1 MATQGREKEDSPE
14 IDGATVR
21 VRFIAHARANNTED
35 NTMKRILVAMVFGFL
50 LAAACAFV
58 PGKPLVKK
66 GTATVRADGGGVCS
80 PATVAGNYGF
90 TLSGTLIFPNGPV
103 PGAAI
108 GRAKLSAD
116 GRVSGMEA
124 RNVGG
129 GFANETFNGTSA
141 VNSDC
146 TGTATIQFF
155 ESGSLVRT
163 SAIAIVWDDNL
174 NEFRFVQES
183 LVLPDG
189 TNVPVVVTG
198 EARRISASS
207 GE

>member
-1 MATQGREKEDSPE
+1 
-14 IDGATVR
+14 
-21 VRFIAHARANNTED
+21 
-35 NTMKRILVAMVFGFL
+35 MKRILIATALAFL
-50 LAAACAFV
+50 LAAAGAFA
-58 PGKPLVKK
+58 PSKPLVTKA
-66 GTATVRADGGGVCS
+66 TATVHADGEVVCS

-116 GRVSGMEA
+116 GKVSGMEA

-129 GFANETFNGTSA
+129 SFANETFNGTST

-146 TGTATIQFF
+146 TGTAAIQFF

-174 NEFRFVQES
+174 NEFRFVQQS

-198 EARRISASS
+198 EARRISPSS

>member
-1 MATQGREKEDSPE
+1 
-14 IDGATVR
+14 
-21 VRFIAHARANNTED
+21 
-35 NTMKRILVAMVFGFL
+35 MKRILVATGLAFL
-50 LAAACAFV
+50 LAAGGAFA
-58 PGKPLVKK
+58 PSKPLVTKT
-66 GTATVRADGGGVCS
+66 TATVHADGGGVCS

-90 TLSGTLIFPNGPV
+90 TLTGTLIFPSGPV

-108 GRAKLSAD
+108 GRAKLGPD

-129 GFANETFNGTSA
+129 GFANETFNGTSE
-141 VNSDC
+141 VRPDC
-146 TGTATIQFF
+146 TGAATIQFF
-155 ESGSLVRT
+155 ESGNLVRT
-163 SAIAIVWDDNL
+163 SVIVIVWDDNL

-198 EARRISASS
+198 KARKISPNS

>member
-1 MATQGREKEDSPE
+1 
-14 IDGATVR
+14 
-21 VRFIAHARANNTED
+21 
-35 NTMKRILVAMVFGFL
+35 MKRILVATILAVL
-50 LAAACAFV
+50 LLMGAAFY
-58 PGKPLVKK
+58 PSKGPLKRAT
-66 GTATVRADGGGVCS
+66 GTVRADEGTCS

-108 GRAKLSAD
+108 GKAKLSAD
-116 GRVSGMEA
+116 GKVSGMEA

-155 ESGSLVRT
+155 ESGSLART

-198 EARRISASS
+198 EARRISPSS

>member
-1 MATQGREKEDSPE
+1 
-14 IDGATVR
+14 
-21 VRFIAHARANNTED
+21 
-35 NTMKRILVAMVFGFL
+35 MKRILVATVLVFL
-50 LAAACAFV
+50 LAAAGAFV
-58 PGKPLVKK
+58 PGKPLVTKA
-66 GTATVRADGGGVCS
+66 TATVRADGGGAWS

-90 TLSGTLIFPNGPV
+90 SLSGTLILPSGPV
-103 PGAAI
+103 SGAAI
-108 GRAKLSAD
+108 GRAKLGAD
-116 GRVSGMEA
+116 GTVSGTEA

-129 GFANETFNGTSA
+129 GFANETFNGTFA

-198 EARRISASS
+198 EARRISSSS